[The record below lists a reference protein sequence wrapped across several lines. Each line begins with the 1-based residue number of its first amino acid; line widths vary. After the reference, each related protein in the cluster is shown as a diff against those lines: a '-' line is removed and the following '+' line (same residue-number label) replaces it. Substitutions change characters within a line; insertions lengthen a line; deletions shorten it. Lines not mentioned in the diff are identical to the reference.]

1 MESLNVGNAGFPVVE
16 NGARAGVVP
25 VESDQRVR
33 FVDDEQGVIQRMQML
48 RTLNDRHLLG
58 ISREH
63 LEETRAVAAQR
74 SGVFH
79 HDMDAIARTGDE
91 KTAQDLDVFGAFQ
104 TESDKV
110 FVKNQERC
118 GQGSENRRQ
127 RRVVQTSASSV
138 PYSCLY
144 PLQ

>member
-16 NGARAGVVP
+16 NGARAGAVP

-33 FVDDEQGVIQRMQML
+33 FVDDELGVIQRMQML

-74 SGVFH
+74 RGVFH
-79 HDMDAIARTGDE
+79 HDTDAIARTGDE
-91 KTAQDLDVFGAFQ
+91 KTAEAYLKLFCEKSETPRQYVQKWIPIVAASQSVKGKPEERELLFRWVDVVDY
-104 TESDKV
+104 E
-110 FVKNQERC
+110 
-118 GQGSENRRQ
+118 
-127 RRVVQTSASSV
+127 
-138 PYSCLY
+138 
-144 PLQ
+144 